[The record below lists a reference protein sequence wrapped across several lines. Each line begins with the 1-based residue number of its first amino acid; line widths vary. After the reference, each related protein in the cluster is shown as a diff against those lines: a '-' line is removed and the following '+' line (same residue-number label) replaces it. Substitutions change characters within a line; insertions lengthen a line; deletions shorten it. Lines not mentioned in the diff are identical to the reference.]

1 MKETGKHTPSK
12 SAPKKPKSS
21 SWGKV
26 ADWYHEHLNE
36 DADTY
41 HTKVILPNLMRLVA
55 PQKGM
60 HIADIACG
68 EGFFSRAFADAGAEV
83 FGSDISAELIEHAQK
98 EALPGTKFVAAPSH
112 RISVATAE
120 SFDAAVIVL
129 ALQNIRDLAGTMKEA
144 ARLLKKNGA
153 LYIVL
158 NHPVLR
164 SPGTTSWVWDE
175 AQQKQVRRVDAYLTE
190 REISIVMHPG
200 KAGSPSTVSFHRPLQ
215 SYTKALVNNSFLVAG
230 MEEWIS
236 HKQSQPGLRAV
247 AENAARKEFPLF
259 LMIKAVKG

>member
-1 MKETGKHTPSK
+1 MERNPSRKTTPK
-12 SAPKKPKSS
+12 RPKSS
-21 SWGKV
+21 SWGTV
-26 ADWYHEHLNE
+26 ADWYHEHLSE

-41 HTKVILPNLMRLVA
+41 HAKVILPNLMRLVA
-55 PQKGM
+55 PKKDM

-68 EGFFSRAFADAGAEV
+68 EGFFARAFAAAGAEV
-83 FGSDISAELIEHAQK
+83 FGSDISAELIAHAKK
-98 EALPGTKFVAAPSH
+98 EALPNTKFTAAPSH
-112 RISVATAE
+112 KIPTAASE
-120 SFDAAVIVL
+120 YFDAAVIVL
-129 ALQNIRDLAGTMKEA
+129 ALQNIRDLAGTIKEA

-164 SPGTTSWVWDE
+164 SPGTTSWVWDD
-175 AQQKQVRRVDAYLTE
+175 AQQKQVRRIDAYLTE
-190 REISIVMHPG
+190 REIPIVMHPG

-215 SYTKALVNNSFLVAG
+215 SYIKALVNNGFLVAG

-236 HKQSQPGLRAV
+236 HKQSQPGPRAA

-259 LMIKAVKG
+259 LMIKAVRS